1 VIQPPTVVGCVCIP
15 SSLDAPMFTPFH
27 SSPQSNA
34 TSTTDSPAL
43 GSPPPQSPNSQLTMS
58 LLNNLIQ
65 IQGLENSIAQQ
76 QLAGSMPQPSS
87 SSSPSSSNNLGS
99 SSTTSTAPASSSSPS
114 SNSSYNP
121 QMLEQQ
127 IKLSQLQQ
135 LQQLQN
141 QIFQQQVMNFFL
153 EFIFLF
159 FFFLPDRSGLIGWT
173 FFGFRSRSSVD
184 SPRYCQHRSFW
195 TPLGW

>member
-1 VIQPPTVVGCVCIP
+1 MALHSVLATTG
-15 SSLDAPMFTPFH
+15 APMFIPFH
-27 SSPQSNA
+27 SPPQSSTPNA

-43 GSPPPQSPNSQLTMS
+43 GSPPPHSPNSQLTMS

-65 IQGLENSIAQQ
+65 MQGLENSIAQQ
-76 QLAGSMPQPSS
+76 QVAGSMSQSTS
-87 SSSPSSSNNLGS
+87 SSSPSSSSNNSGS
-99 SSTTSTAPASSSSPS
+99 SSTAPASSSSLS

-141 QIFQQQVMNFFL
+141 QIFQQQVM
-153 EFIFLF
+153 
-159 FFFLPDRSGLIGWT
+159 FLP
-173 FFGFRSRSSVD
+173 
-184 SPRYCQHRSFW
+184 
-195 TPLGW
+195 